1 MSQKYFPQPSVMDA
15 QAHFS
20 RVPKAEIE
28 RSRFD
33 RSSGFKSTFD
43 AGYCI
48 PCFVDELV
56 PGDTFNMSAT
66 HFARLATPL
75 KPVMDNAFLDTHFF
89 FVPCRI
95 S

>member
-1 MSQKYFPQPSVMDA
+1 MKILPQPSVMDA

-33 RSSGFKSTFD
+33 RSSGYKTTFN
-43 AGYCI
+43 AGNLI

-56 PGDTFNMSAT
+56 PGDTYT
-66 HFARLATPL
+66 LTLLTLPGWL
-75 KPVMDNAFLDTHFF
+75 LL
-89 FVPCRI
+89 
-95 S
+95 